1 MPTEYIL
8 HRNSGYLALQAIPGG
23 KGQTTDPGGLLD
35 RLLDEASEIV
45 DELLPDEEPPPDDS
59 TSWEDDST
67 SWEDDSTSWEDEEP
81 PPPPPPAETVSSMTA
96 SIIGVAI
103 IGAIGWVLLS

>member
-1 MPTEYIL
+1 MPLEGYEF
-8 HRNSGYLALQAIPGG
+8 RNLGYRALQGIPAG
-23 KGQTTDPGGLLD
+23 KGGTAPWGDIAD

-45 DELLPDEEPPPDDS
+45 DELIPDEEPPP
-59 TSWEDDST
+59 DDST

-81 PPPPPPAETVSSMTA
+81 PPPPPPPPADTVSSMTA